1 MAAKIAFMFVA
12 AGAHPERC
20 RAKFYAKDIELEVI
34 GVDNYRMAEEWAR
47 KLADGGVQAI
57 ELCAGFGHEGVAR
70 VVRAVQGKAFV
81 GAVRFDNHPC
91 IDGKS
96 GDALFGD

>member
-12 AGAHPERC
+12 AGADPERC
-20 RAKFYAKDIELEVI
+20 RAKFRTEEIELEVV
-34 GVDNYRMAEEWAR
+34 GVGSYGVAEEWA
-47 KLADGGVQAI
+47 KNLVDEGVQAI